1 MSLDLCKVIPESR
14 DGAVATT
21 KTEIKDLYGIKY
33 LILMV
38 KNVTTIL
45 FQQISLTCSPLLCFL
60 SNWVGFG
67 ARGGRGDS
75 HIKAAGMLVGNFE
88 LKNLKGDQ
96 SGRGLHESSK

>member
-67 ARGGRGDS
+67 AGGNS